1 MLILRPVAERDLDD
15 VVGLAAQLDS
25 MNLPSDRHFLAQRIH
40 DSLRSFAGGTR
51 RSEAVYVFVLEDATT
66 RRCVGTST
74 ILAKHGSEQS
84 PHYWLEL
91 STEERHCAQLGQRF
105 AHDKLRLRASTDG
118 PTEIGGLILDP
129 RYRRHPEKCGKALSI
144 ARFAYIAAHRES
156 FEREVIAEM
165 LSPFDAPGCNR
176 LWEAFGARFTGLSFR
191 EADRLSATNKTFIA
205 DLFPRDPVYATLF
218 PPEVR
223 EVIGKPNDTAVAA
236 VRILEKI
243 GFRYLKQVDPFDGG
257 PYYGCARDAIASV
270 WSPSAVATDLP
281 RLAIQVSGALATY
294 IADRKTSERPKTYL
308 VQFRIS
314 AAGRLYVIA
323 CKDITHLQG
332 NPDAAATVSDARH
345 NGADHARP

>member
-15 VVGLAAQLDS
+15 LVQLAAQLDS

-40 DSLRSFAGGTR
+40 DSVRSFEGGSR
-51 RSEAVYVFVLEDATT
+51 RNEAVYVFVLEDTST
-66 RRCVGTST
+66 HHCVGTST
-74 ILAKHGSEQS
+74 ILAKHGTEQS

-91 STEERHCAQLGQRF
+91 STEERLCSQLGQRF

-129 RYRRHPEKCGKALSI
+129 RYRRHPEKCGKALSV

-165 LSPFDAPGCNR
+165 LSPFDAPGRNR
-176 LWEAFGARFTGLSFR
+176 LWDAFGARFTGLSFR

-218 PPEVR
+218 PPAVR
-223 EVIGKPNDTAVAA
+223 EVIGQPNETAVAA

-257 PYYGCARDAIASV
+257 PYFGCARDAIASV
-270 WSPSAVATDLP
+270 RERRELVLPS
-281 RLAIQVSGALATY
+281 LADDAPQAMREPLALLSAEG
-294 IADRKTSERPKTYL
+294 SFG
-308 VQFRIS
+308 FR
-314 AAGRLYVIA
+314 
-323 CKDITHLQG
+323 
-332 NPDAAATVSDARH
+332 ATVVPIDDDEFPCVAKECREALGVDSGDRVAVT
-345 NGADHARP
+345 PLP